1 MISDN
6 NADIFSR
13 KNVLDILAAASADIL
28 AEQYEALEPT
38 LPTAVPVR
46 GPEIGAVM
54 IRGKVGGGG
63 AAFNLGEASVTRAT
77 VKLASGEIGHAIILG
92 RDERKARIVAHLDAL
107 RQIPDWVGQIDSKIV
122 RPALD
127 AMHAETLRRAEE
139 TEATRVDFF
148 TVARG
153 ED

>member
-13 KNVLDILAAASADIL
+13 KNALDILAAASADIL

-77 VKLASGEIGHAIILG
+77 VKLASGEIGHSIILG
-92 RDERKARIVAHLDAL
+92 IDERKARIVAHLDAL

-127 AMHAETLRRAEE
+127 AMNAEKLRCAEE

>member
-1 MISDN
+1 MISDS
-6 NADIFSR
+6 NADTFSR
-13 KNVLDILAAASADIL
+13 KNALDILATATADIL
-28 AEQYEALEPT
+28 VDQYAALEPT

-54 IRGKVGGGG
+54 IRGRVGGGG

-77 VKLASGEIGHAIILG
+77 VKLVSGEIGHSIILG
-92 RDERKARIVAHLDAL
+92 RDERKASIVAHLDAL
-107 RQIPDWVGQIDSKIV
+107 RQMPDWVGQIDSKIV

-127 AMHAETLRRAEE
+127 AMNAEKLRRAEE

>member
-6 NADIFSR
+6 NADTFSR
-13 KNVLDILAAASADIL
+13 KNALDILAAASADIL
-28 AEQYEALEPT
+28 AEQFEALAPT

-77 VKLASGEIGHAIILG
+77 VKLASGEIGHSIILG
-92 RDERKARIVAHLDAL
+92 RDERKALIVAHLDAL

-127 AMHAETLRRAEE
+127 AMNAGKLRRAEE

>member
-13 KNVLDILAAASADIL
+13 KNALDILAAASADIL

-77 VKLASGEIGHAIILG
+77 VKLASGEIGHSIILG
-92 RDERKARIVAHLDAL
+92 RDKRKARIVAHLDAL

-127 AMHAETLRRAEE
+127 AMNAGKLRRAEE
-139 TEATRVDFF
+139 TEATKVDFF

>member
-13 KNVLDILAAASADIL
+13 KNALDILAAASADIL

-77 VKLASGEIGHAIILG
+77 VKLASGEIGHSIILG
-92 RDERKARIVAHLDAL
+92 RDKRKARIVAHLDAL

-127 AMHAETLRRAEE
+127 AMNAGKLRRAEE

>member
-13 KNVLDILAAASADIL
+13 KNALDILAAASADIL
-28 AEQYEALEPT
+28 AQQYEALAPT
-38 LPTAVPVR
+38 LPTAIPVH

-54 IRGKVGGGG
+54 IRGKVGGAG

-77 VKLASGEIGHAIILG
+77 VKLASGEIGHSIILG
-92 RDERKARIVAHLDAL
+92 RDEHKARIVAHLDAL

-127 AMHAETLRRAEE
+127 AINAEKLRRAEE

>member
-13 KNVLDILAAASADIL
+13 KNALDILAAASADIL

-77 VKLASGEIGHAIILG
+77 VKLASGEIGHSIILG
-92 RDERKARIVAHLDAL
+92 RDKRKARIVAHLDAL
-107 RQIPDWVGQIDSKIV
+107 RQIPDWVEQIDSKIV

-127 AMHAETLRRAEE
+127 AMNAEKLRRAEE

>member
-13 KNVLDILAAASADIL
+13 KNALGILAAASADIL

-38 LPTAVPVR
+38 LPAAIPVR

-54 IRGKVGGGG
+54 VRGKVGGGG

-77 VKLASGEIGHAIILG
+77 VKLASGEIGHSIILG

-122 RPALD
+122 RPALK
-127 AMHAETLRRAEE
+127 AMNAEKLRRAEE

>member
-13 KNVLDILAAASADIL
+13 KNALDILAAASADIL
-28 AEQYEALEPT
+28 AEQYEALAPT
-38 LPTAVPVR
+38 LPNAVPVR

-54 IRGKVGGGG
+54 IRGQVGGGG

-77 VKLASGEIGHAIILG
+77 VKLASGEIGHSIILG
-92 RDERKARIVAHLDAL
+92 RNERKACIVAHLDAL

-127 AMHAETLRRAEE
+127 AMNAEKLRRAEE

>member
-13 KNVLDILAAASADIL
+13 KNALDILAAASADIL
-28 AEQYEALEPT
+28 TEQYEALAPT

-63 AAFNLGEASVTRAT
+63 AAFNLGEASVTA
-77 VKLASGEIGHAIILG
+77 V
-92 RDERKARIVAHLDAL
+92 
-107 RQIPDWVGQIDSKIV
+107 
-122 RPALD
+122 
-127 AMHAETLRRAEE
+127 
-139 TEATRVDFF
+139 
-148 TVARG
+148 
-153 ED
+153 